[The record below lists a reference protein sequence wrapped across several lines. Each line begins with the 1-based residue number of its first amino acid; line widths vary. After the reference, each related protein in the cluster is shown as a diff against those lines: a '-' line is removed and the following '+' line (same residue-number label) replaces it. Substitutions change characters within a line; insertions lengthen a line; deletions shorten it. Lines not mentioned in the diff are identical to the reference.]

1 MYRALDLA
9 KLGIGHTNP
18 NPLVGAV
25 IVKNGAVISEGYHA
39 QYGGPHAEINAFNN
53 ATEPVEGATMYVTLE
68 PCSHYGKTPPCAN
81 AIVERGIKK
90 IVIAMKDPNPL
101 VEGKGIQILKDAGI
115 EVITGVL
122 EQQAK
127 RLNEVFVKYITTGLP
142 FCLLKTAMT
151 LDGKIAAVS
160 GESKW
165 ISDEISR
172 HYVHKLRH
180 QYTAIMVGI
189 GTVLADDPL
198 LTTRLEGLQGRNP
211 IRIVIDTHGRI
222 PLSAKLLQCNNHTK
236 TIVAVTA
243 LADQRKLKSIEAA
256 GAEVVVAPIKNNHV
270 DLSYVMQWLGNNKI
284 DSVLLEGG
292 STLNYAALQEGIV
305 DKVITFVASKILGGE
320 TAKTPIGG
328 TGIPHIQD
336 AILLE
341 NMSFVK
347 LCNDLMIEAYVR
359 KEV

>member
-1 MYRALDLA
+1 MHRALDLA

-25 IVKNGAVISEGYHA
+25 IVKNNEIIGEGYHA
-39 QYGGPHAEINAFNN
+39 QYGGPHAEINAFHN
-53 ATEPVEGATMYVTLE
+53 ATDSVEGATMYITLE

-81 AIVERGIKK
+81 AIIERGIKK
-90 IVIAMKDPNPL
+90 VVIAMKDPNPL
-101 VEGKGIQILKDAGI
+101 VAGKGIQLLREAGI
-115 EVITGVL
+115 EVIVGEL
-122 EQQAK
+122 EQEARK
-127 RLNEVFVKYITTGLP
+127 LNEVFIKYITTGLP

-222 PLSAKLLQCNNHTK
+222 PLHAKLLQCDSHTK

-243 LADQRKLKSIEAA
+243 LADPHKLKSIEAA

-270 DLSYVMQWLGNNKI
+270 DLGYVMQWLGNNKI

-305 DKVITFVASKILGGE
+305 DKIITFIAPKILGGE
-320 TAKTPIGG
+320 AAKTPIGG
-328 TGIPHIQD
+328 MGIPHIQE
-336 AILLE
+336 AIILE
-341 NMSFVK
+341 NMNFVK

>member
-1 MYRALDLA
+1 LWRAKEYKFLR
-9 KLGIGHTNP
+9 T
-18 NPLVGAV
+18 
-25 IVKNGAVISEGYHA
+25 
-39 QYGGPHAEINAFNN
+39 
-53 ATEPVEGATMYVTLE
+53 
-68 PCSHYGKTPPCAN
+68 
-81 AIVERGIKK
+81 
-90 IVIAMKDPNPL
+90 
-101 VEGKGIQILKDAGI
+101 
-115 EVITGVL
+115 
-122 EQQAK
+122 K

-198 LTTRLEGLQGRNP
+198 LTTRLEGSQIRNP
-211 IRIVIDTHGRI
+211 VRIVVDTHGRI
-222 PLSAKLLQCNNHTK
+222 PLKAKLLQCDNHTK

-270 DLSYVMQWLGNNKI
+270 DLGYVMQWLGNNKI

-305 DKVITFVASKILGGE
+305 DKVITFVAPKILGGE

-347 LCNDLMIEAYVR
+347 LCNDLMIEAYIR